1 MELSIS
7 GSGLKDDERRIA
19 KVSAEGAGGVGD
31 LCVRPVTLNGS
42 GSTWKWNESTQRLI
56 MNFPEHFKPE
66 ANLVIDIFEDGASL
80 DELQDKI
87 TLALSHAFDSATE
100 LGGAEKDVRSLQHAI
115 SISRLLT
122 EAAKAYRLESTVIVV
137 AFRALFVLTAVGGVL
152 EGDLQSEE
160 GDPPEFWV
168 TEVGVVLPLLL
179 GLVATLYSTYRPMQ
193 KFAALWFAAK
203 QIDGEIYRFRTRTK
217 DYRSVKSSV
226 SGRGHRRAFSRA
238 CDQIIADCGND
249 DVRSGVASLA
259 DPSVWRQQR
268 QLSAPSKKTKVCR
281 IFTCCSR
288 KQVSEDSED
297 NSVLGAEEYI
307 ETRLLPAMVEAQR
320 EAPILSTRLRRL
332 QFLIILG
339 SSVCAAFQ
347 SVVPAW
353 TPVVLSVV
361 ASLEFFVSCKK
372 HPHCP
377 YDVVSLQQA
386 FCVGL
391 T

>member
-1 MELSIS
+1 
-7 GSGLKDDERRIA
+7 
-19 KVSAEGAGGVGD
+19 
-31 LCVRPVTLNGS
+31 
-42 GSTWKWNESTQRLI
+42 
-56 MNFPEHFKPE
+56 
-66 ANLVIDIFEDGASL
+66 
-80 DELQDKI
+80 
-87 TLALSHAFDSATE
+87 
-100 LGGAEKDVRSLQHAI
+100 
-115 SISRLLT
+115 
-122 EAAKAYRLESTVIVV
+122 
-137 AFRALFVLTAVGGVL
+137 
-152 EGDLQSEE
+152 
-160 GDPPEFWV
+160 
-168 TEVGVVLPLLL
+168 
-179 GLVATLYSTYRPMQ
+179 MQ

-203 QIDGEIYRFRTRTK
+203 RIDGEIYRFRTRTK

-268 QLSAPSKKTKVCR
+268 QSSAPSKKTKVCR

-288 KQVSEDSED
+288 RQVSEDSED

-307 ETRLLPAMVEAQR
+307 ETRLLPALVEAQR